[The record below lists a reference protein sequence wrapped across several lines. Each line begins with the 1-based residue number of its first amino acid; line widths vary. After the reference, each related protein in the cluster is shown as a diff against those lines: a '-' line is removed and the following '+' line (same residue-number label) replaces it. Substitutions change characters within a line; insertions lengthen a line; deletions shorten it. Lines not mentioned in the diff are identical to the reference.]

1 MMRVRLT
8 FALVVLF
15 VLSGF
20 ASKQLKFYNFK
31 KVGKHIDV
39 LTQNISSDQP
49 NFTFG
54 FQSYNTHKIVQTTA
68 YYNQPSDL
76 MHYVLSTE
84 NGRTL
89 YFQIPLKDV
98 EIIQLDTTAANNYL
112 YFQCGGE
119 TGIRVKEHRKD
130 GIISFD
136 LRFTS
141 YRIPLAT
148 GYDEKAIRKAC
159 KNLVKLAAKYRK
171 D

>member
-1 MMRVRLT
+1 MRLKLT
-8 FALVVLF
+8 LLATVMLA
-15 VLSGF
+15 LSGF
-20 ASKQLKFYNFK
+20 ASKQLKFYYFK
-31 KVGKHIDV
+31 KAGKHINT
-39 LTQNISSDQP
+39 LTRSISSDQP
-49 NFTFG
+49 NITFG

-84 NGRTL
+84 KGRTL
-89 YFQIPLKDV
+89 YFQIPLADV
-98 EIIQLDTTAANNYL
+98 EIIQLDTSNTNNYL

-141 YRIPLAT
+141 YRIPLPAE
-148 GYDEKAIRKAC
+148 YDEKAIRKAC